1 MSFRFGNRSLQQL
14 DTVDPKL
21 KALAIRALELSLHD
35 FTIIQGKRTVEQ
47 SAQNIANGTSFLK
60 DPSKSKHVTGKAI
73 DFAPY
78 INGKIDWNDLE
89 AFWAIVGA
97 FKKAANEMNI
107 AVRFGADWNNSG
119 DYRDEIQ
126 RGVYD
131 GGHVELL

>member
-1 MSFRFGNRSLQQL
+1 MSFRFGNRSIQQL

-21 KALAIRALELSLHD
+21 KTLAIRALELSPHD
-35 FTIIQGKRTVEQ
+35 FTIIQGRRTVAQ

-97 FKKAANEMNI
+97 FKKAADEMNL

-126 RGVYD
+126 RGTYD

>member
-21 KALAIRALELSLHD
+21 KALAIRALELSPHD
-35 FTIIQGKRTVEQ
+35 FTIIQGKRTVQQ

-60 DPSKSKHVTGKAI
+60 DPSKSKHITGDAI

-89 AFWAIVGA
+89 AFWAV
-97 FKKAANEMNI
+97 KKAFEQAGKELGI
-107 AVRFGADWNNSG
+107 KLRFGADWNASG
-119 DYRDEIQ
+119 DYHDEIK
-126 RGVYD
+126 RGTYD
-131 GGHVELL
+131 GGHVELV

>member
-21 KALAIRALELSLHD
+21 TALAIRALELSPHD

-78 INGKIDWNDLE
+78 IKGKIDWNDLE

-126 RGVYD
+126 RGYYD

>member
-21 KALAIRALELSLHD
+21 KALAIRALELSPHD

-73 DFAPY
+73 DFTPY
-78 INGKIDWNDLE
+78 IKGKIDWNDLE

-126 RGVYD
+126 RGTYD